1 MKHLNELLVA
11 GQGVLLRR
19 EERSLSVQLDYCLR
33 TGSLV
38 STLPGIYTAP
48 QPGWQ
53 ARIRAADAF
62 RAGCVITGAAAALIT
77 WWPECP
83 ITEVS
88 VAVPHKVRG
97 SYPGFVWEQ
106 REVHPDLIAH
116 TEGLRVAGPALSV
129 LDLLPALGGTVIDE
143 ALRRGAVQ
151 LADLWQALRLS
162 PHRPGNHLRRDL
174 LEDSRDEPW
183 SEAERE
189 AHRQLR
195 QAGLT
200 GWRTNHR
207 VTVKDLSYFLD
218 IAFPRLQLAIEID
231 GWAHHHT
238 KKSFVADRWRSVRL
252 STAGWLVLPFAASA
266 VLEEPDAFVEAVREA
281 VEHRRAAQEF

>member
-1 MKHLNELLVA
+1 MEPPRARWACAQGPPRTPVRGHQTKLLGCNFRSALTKRTRKSAFYGVKHLNELLVA

-88 VAVPHKVRG
+88 VAVPTRCAGAIRASCG
-97 SYPGFVWEQ
+97 SSGRFIP
-106 REVHPDLIAH
+106 
-116 TEGLRVAGPALSV
+116 T
-129 LDLLPALGGTVIDE
+129 
-143 ALRRGAVQ
+143 
-151 LADLWQALRLS
+151 
-162 PHRPGNHLRRDL
+162 
-174 LEDSRDEPW
+174 
-183 SEAERE
+183 
-189 AHRQLR
+189 
-195 QAGLT
+195 
-200 GWRTNHR
+200 
-207 VTVKDLSYFLD
+207 
-218 IAFPRLQLAIEID
+218 
-231 GWAHHHT
+231 
-238 KKSFVADRWRSVRL
+238 
-252 STAGWLVLPFAASA
+252 
-266 VLEEPDAFVEAVREA
+266 
-281 VEHRRAAQEF
+281 